1 VRCTVNENDND
12 KEKSLPPTQHRKNP
26 AQNPSGSRECRMFSA
41 WMIGFLLVMAT
52 LVWVAVIV
60 GLPQPAIGLAI
71 GVLLAV
77 AVIAA
82 AVLIRRQRPPHRR
95 RG

>member
-1 VRCTVNENDND
+1 
-12 KEKSLPPTQHRKNP
+12 
-26 AQNPSGSRECRMFSA
+26 MFSA

-52 LVWVAVIV
+52 LVWLAVIV

-71 GVLLAV
+71 GALLAV

-82 AVLIRRQRPPHRR
+82 AALIRRQRPPRRR

>member
-1 VRCTVNENDND
+1 
-12 KEKSLPPTQHRKNP
+12 
-26 AQNPSGSRECRMFSA
+26 MFSV

-77 AVIAA
+77 AVAA
-82 AVLIRRQRPPHRR
+82 ASALIRRQRPPHRR

>member
-1 VRCTVNENDND
+1 
-12 KEKSLPPTQHRKNP
+12 
-26 AQNPSGSRECRMFSA
+26 MFSA
-41 WMIGFLLVMAT
+41 WMIAFLLVMAT
-52 LVWVAVIV
+52 LVWVAVVV

-82 AVLIRRQRPPHRR
+82 AVLIRRQRPPRRR

>member
-1 VRCTVNENDND
+1 
-12 KEKSLPPTQHRKNP
+12 
-26 AQNPSGSRECRMFSA
+26 MFSV

-60 GLPQPAIGLAI
+60 GIPQPAIGLAI
-71 GVLLAV
+71 GVLIGV
-77 AVIAA
+77 AAIAA
-82 AVLIRRQRPPHRR
+82 AVLIRRQRPPRRR

>member
-1 VRCTVNENDND
+1 
-12 KEKSLPPTQHRKNP
+12 
-26 AQNPSGSRECRMFSA
+26 
-41 WMIGFLLVMAT
+41 MAT

-82 AVLIRRQRPPHRR
+82 AVLIRRQRPPRRR

>member
-1 VRCTVNENDND
+1 
-12 KEKSLPPTQHRKNP
+12 
-26 AQNPSGSRECRMFSA
+26 MFSA

-82 AVLIRRQRPPHRR
+82 AVLIRRQRPPHHR